1 MSKYC
6 LTTVKTHRENSRA
19 SKGSSQ
25 GFPQVKQ
32 GEQESVNWPSWC
44 HIWDH
49 LVGNLNA
56 QPRIVTSTSFHII
69 SSAVTPSEQQIFPAR
84 VSFAGELIREF
95 TWKAFPEPL
104 DHGARASFPHL
115 PAAALLLLL
124 IRDIGIISCLPPA
137 SFWLQMRFVLPRIK
151 KKTTQK
157 QLLLMNLLET
167 LPALF
172 CAPHSNQIC
181 QWGNRRCPPGCLILV
196 LERFSILF
204 KGCRWGWWALTRSWS
219 FWCAEREK
227 GWAKNLISG
236 APGTKENNV

>member
-95 TWKAFPEPL
+95 TWKDFPEPL

-151 KKTTQK
+151 KKQHK
-157 QLLLMNLLET
+157 NNYYWWISLKLCLLYFV
-167 LPALF
+167 LPTAIRF
-172 CAPHSNQIC
+172 VSEEIED
-181 QWGNRRCPPGCLILV
+181 V
-196 LERFSILF
+196 LQ
-204 KGCRWGWWALTRSWS
+204 G
-219 FWCAEREK
+219 
-227 GWAKNLISG
+227 
-236 APGTKENNV
+236 V